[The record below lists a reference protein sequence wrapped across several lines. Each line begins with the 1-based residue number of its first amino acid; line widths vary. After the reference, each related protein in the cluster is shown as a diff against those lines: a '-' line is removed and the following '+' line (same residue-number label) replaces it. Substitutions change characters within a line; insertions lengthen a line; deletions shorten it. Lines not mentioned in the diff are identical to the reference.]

1 MDWAIF
7 AGVLGSALLFRPWLP
22 LRHGPLQNPW
32 LAAMALLPFL
42 WGTSRL
48 LPSGIALHV
57 SSACL
62 MTLMFGW
69 PLAMWTLLPVT
80 VISSV
85 AGRYQL
91 PDIGGMVSH
100 LVWFGLVPGTLAL
113 GLGLLVRR
121 LLPHHLFVF
130 ILGRAFVATALAV
143 NLTGYLAYLAGRKP
157 DTLGLEEWLLGYLL
171 LGWGEAFG
179 TGMLVAI
186 FVAFKPEWLLTYSDA
201 RYLPG
206 RPG

>member
-1 MDWAIF
+1 
-7 AGVLGSALLFRPWLP
+7 
-22 LRHGPLQNPW
+22 
-32 LAAMALLPFL
+32 
-42 WGTSRL
+42 
-48 LPSGIALHV
+48 
-57 SSACL
+57 
-62 MTLMFGW
+62 
-69 PLAMWTLLPVT
+69 MWTLLPVT

-130 ILGRAFVATALAV
+130 ILGRAFIATALAV
-143 NLTGYLAYLAGRKP
+143 NLTGYLAYLGGRKP
-157 DTLGLEEWLLGYLL
+157 DTLGLE
-171 LGWGEAFG
+171 GWGEAFG

-206 RPG
+206 KPG